1 MDKRISQIAKNIIDN
16 SLKLKERETLI
27 LQASGVKEVGPPKE
41 DIETKCS
48 ICGHVAMQDQYGNG
62 ECKNCGWKF
71 SKDEE
76 LLEKKVGISYPMLV
90 TPTTAREQYKQS
102 KSFKATF
109 EEFLN
114 GLFFYSEMLFEY
126 DNEIYEVFLKANKNS
141 KSNDDCYIVFC
152 SKNFQ
157 QEYTTRKKFEN
168 KANIN
173 GVLLKDMCDKIEKP
187 SFMYCD

>member
-1 MDKRISQIAKNIIDN
+1 MVCYIRHYEKNDKG
-16 SLKLKERETLI
+16 EWE
-27 LQASGVKEVGPPKE
+27 EFEPPKE

-48 ICGHVAMQDQYGNG
+48 ICGQIAAQDQYGNG

-90 TPTTAREQYKQS
+90 TPTTAREQYRQGEP
-102 KSFKATF
+102 FKATF

-126 DNEIYEVFLKANKNS
+126 KNEKYEVFLWANKNS
-141 KSNDDCYIVFC
+141 KSNEDSDIVFC
-152 SKNFQ
+152 SQKFQ
-157 QEYTTRKKFEN
+157 QEYKFREEFEN

-173 GVLLKDMCDKIEKP
+173 GVLLKDMWDKIEKP